1 MQRWKAAHHE
11 INDFIQLKNAMI
23 NKQIKIELDDAQ
35 PGMTLSEPVLDVKDI
50 VLLPAGTTLTESTLK
65 SLSRRG
71 IDSIVVVNDAIS
83 EADLRLERE
92 RVEKRMAVLF
102 RQCAAGSISQT
113 LSQLILAYRL
123 GEMQ

>member
-1 MQRWKAAHHE
+1 
-11 INDFIQLKNAMI
+11 MI
-23 NKQIKIELDDAQ
+23 NKQIEIELDDAQ
-35 PGMTLSEPVLDVKDI
+35 PGMTLSEPVIDGKET
-50 VLLPAGTTLTESTLK
+50 VLLPAGTVLTESTLK

-102 RQCAAGSISQT
+102 RQCAPGSISQT